1 MGGFISTPYFI
12 TMGDDKDATITPI
25 FTKDEGLVL
34 SGEYR
39 QHFKDG
45 EFAIAG
51 SFTEAKRSEGDP
63 NNAIVRDDRVRG
75 HLAING
81 EYHFDETWH
90 TRVDVSRASDKT
102 YLRKFDFFE
111 LD

>member
-1 MGGFISTPYFI
+1 
-12 TMGDDKDATITPI
+12 MGDDKDATITPI

-51 SFTEAKRSEGDP
+51 SITEAQRNEGDP
-63 NNAIVRDDRVRG
+63 NNAIVRDDRDHPVQS
-75 HLAING
+75 H
-81 EYHFDETWH
+81 Y
-90 TRVDVSRASDKT
+90 SDRLHCVA
-102 YLRKFDFFE
+102 LR
-111 LD
+111 